1 MTIYNSRLTKIAVTM
16 ASFLALTI
24 SSNSFADDKA
34 TADAITTLDQI
45 TVLGRRENLVGS
57 AISASQGVISAE
69 QIALRPITRVGDIAE
84 YVPGMIATQ
93 HSGSGK
99 ANQYFLRGFN
109 LDHGTDFATFVE
121 DMPVNLRSHGHGQG
135 YSDLNFVIPEM
146 IDEVRYR
153 KGPYYADL
161 GDFASAG
168 AAAFRFKSD
177 FQKPNLT
184 FTAGEY
190 GYARLVSLG
199 SLRNSEQTLSYGVE
213 AQGYDG
219 PWRDISEDVQKRV
232 LVLKGTHALDEAQLR
247 ATVMA
252 YHNKW
257 NSADQI
263 PERLVRQNESV
274 FPASPRES
282 QVRHFSFKDAIPAGG
297 YDCRHL
303 ASCSPNVD
311 FGTNTAELRSPF
323 SQLDT
328 DVGGDSDRYSLSAG
342 YTGPSLGGQLEA
354 SAFAID
360 YQFNLFSNFT
370 YFLDNPVEGDEFQ
383 QFDDRQIYGAQL
395 TQSFSDKDWKLR
407 FGSQLRID
415 DIDQVGLS
423 QTQARQ
429 LITPIRADRV
439 REDSAAIYLDG
450 EYRLSKQLRTYAG
463 LRLDH
468 YRFDV
473 QGLNCAQIANS
484 CRNSGTRSANIS
496 SPKLSLIYTF
506 SDALELYAGAGR
518 GFHSNDARGVSIE
531 VDPQSGETV
540 QPVTPLARTEG
551 NELGMRVFLSDELHS
566 TLSLWQLRAD
576 SELLFVGDAG
586 TTEAS
591 RPSRRRGAEFGLYYF
606 ANARV
611 GVDFEASYTQSRF
624 RDQDPTGKFIPG
636 SIPLTLATGV
646 NLAFGDGYK
655 LSAHLRHFG
664 RYPLIEDASAHSDGS
679 SLVNL
684 RLQKQWRQLSAS
696 VDLLNALNSK
706 DHDIDYFYS
715 SRLPGEAPEG
725 VADRHFRILEPRSV
739 RVNLTYQF

>member
-1 MTIYNSRLTKIAVTM
+1 MHLAIA
-16 ASFLALTI
+16 I
-24 SSNSFADDKA
+24 SSDAGAHEAA
-34 TADAITTLDQI
+34 TSDAINAQALDQI
-45 TVLGRRENLVGS
+45 TVLGRRENLVGA

-69 QIALRPITRVGDIAE
+69 QIAQRPITRVGDLAE

-146 IDEVRYR
+146 VGEVRYS

-168 AAAFRFKSD
+168 AAAFRFKND
-177 FQKPNLT
+177 LQKPNLGLT
-184 FTAGEY
+184 LGEY

-199 SLRNSEQTLSYGVE
+199 SIRNAEQKLSYGVE
-213 AQGYDG
+213 AQGYNG
-219 PWRDISEDVQKRV
+219 PWRDINEDVQKRV
-232 LVLKGTHALDEAQLR
+232 LVLKGTQALGAGQLR

-263 PERLVRQNESV
+263 PQRLV
-274 FPASPRES
+274 A
-282 QVRHFSFKDAIPAGG
+282 AG
-297 YDCRHL
+297 
-303 ASCSPNVD
+303 
-311 FGTNTAELRSPF
+311 LRSPF
-323 SQLDT
+323 AQLDT

-342 YTGPSLGGQLEA
+342 YTGPSLGGQLDA
-354 SAFAID
+354 SAYAID
-360 YQFNLFSNFT
+360 YRFNLFSNFT
-370 YFLDNPVEGDEFQ
+370 YFLDNPIQGDEFQ

-395 TQSFSDKDWKLR
+395 SQSFSDKDWKLR
-407 FGSQLRID
+407 FGAQWRLD
-415 DIDQVGLS
+415 DINQVGLS
-423 QTQARQ
+423 QTLARQ
-429 LITPIRADRV
+429 LTKPIRADRV

-450 EYRLSKQLRTYAG
+450 EYRLSKKLRAYAG

-484 CRNSGTRSANIS
+484 CRNSGVRSANIS
-496 SPKLSLIYTF
+496 SPKLSLIYTL

-518 GFHSNDARGVSIE
+518 GFHSNDARGVTIQ
-531 VDPQSGETV
+531 VDPQSGEAA

-551 NELGMRVFLSDELHS
+551 SEVGMRVFLSDELHS
-566 TLSLWQLRAD
+566 TLSLWQLHAD

-591 RPSRRRGAEFGLYYF
+591 RPSRRQGAEFGLYYF
-606 ANARV
+606 PNARL

-636 SIPLTLATGV
+636 SIPLTLATGI
-646 NLAFGDGYK
+646 NLALGEGYK

-664 RYPLIEDASAHSDGS
+664 RYPLIEDASARSDGS
-679 SLVNL
+679 SLVNV

-696 VDLLNALNSK
+696 VDLLNAFNSK

-739 RVNLTYQF
+739 RVNLVYQF